1 MARTSTMT
9 LTTIASGSANSEMTS
24 SGGLPIM
31 IGSGLSLITPRYEDC
46 NTIIAHAK
54 SAREMID
61 QAAELVTDDL
71 L

>member
-31 IGSGLSLITPRYEDC
+31 IGSGLSSIMPRYEDC
-46 NTIIAHAK
+46 NTAIAHAK
-54 SAREMID
+54 SASETID
-61 QAAELVTDDL
+61 QIAELLTDDML
-71 L
+71 